1 MWEGG
6 GEKKKHI
13 KQNRKCHTF
22 ASLIDTGSLAKAT
35 YRPPEVVGKK
45 QPFVSARM
53 DFTIH
58 WPLLIK
64 ESPALLKV
72 NDSAAIAASHV
83 LQMMRLLIG
92 L

>member
-1 MWEGG
+1 MLSG
-6 GEKKKHI
+6 KKK
-13 KQNRKCHTF
+13 KKDKKNRKCHTL
-22 ASLIDTGSLAKAT
+22 ASLIDTRSLTTAT
-35 YRPPEVVGKK
+35 YRRGGGK
-45 QPFVSARM
+45 QAFISARM

-58 WPLLIK
+58 CPLLIK

-72 NDSAAIAASHV
+72 NDSAAITASYV

>member
-1 MWEGG
+1 MLS
-6 GEKKKHI
+6 EKKK
-13 KQNRKCHTF
+13 NRKCHTL
-22 ASLIDTGSLAKAT
+22 ASLIDTRSLTTAT
-35 YRPPEVVGKK
+35 YRPGGGEK
-45 QPFVSARM
+45 QAFISARM

-58 WPLLIK
+58 CPLLIK

-72 NDSAAIAASHV
+72 NDSAAITASYV

>member
-1 MWEGG
+1 MLSER
-6 GEKKKHI
+6 
-13 KQNRKCHTF
+13 Q
-22 ASLIDTGSLAKAT
+22 
-35 YRPPEVVGKK
+35 KK
-45 QPFVSARM
+45 QEMSHVGLSDRYKEFNHSNVQAGGRKQAFISARM

-58 WPLLIK
+58 CPLLIK

-72 NDSAAIAASHV
+72 NDSAAITASYV